1 MSNILNLDSIVIKGV
16 KLLKRGGVKIWA
28 VNPGTESKADAK
40 LDFTPLV
47 RPHDAFFKAAG
58 GVETVVARYLGQSA
72 NDVSVD
78 LFKVHGSLPQYS
90 FTGEINT
97 IIDEDD
103 GIDIHYGFTTGKLET
118 SSPELHSAMDVF
130 LKEAKIYLST
140 SLNQE

>member
-47 RPHDAFFKAAG
+47 RPKDAFFKAVKDVEVAVAPYLAQPAG
-58 GVETVVARYLGQSA
+58 
-72 NDVSVD
+72 SVIIN

-90 FTGEINT
+90 FAGEISM
-97 IIDEDD
+97 IIDEE
-103 GIDIHYGFTTGKLET
+103 ILINYGFTTGKLIT
-118 SSPELHSAMDVF
+118 SSPELHSVMDVF